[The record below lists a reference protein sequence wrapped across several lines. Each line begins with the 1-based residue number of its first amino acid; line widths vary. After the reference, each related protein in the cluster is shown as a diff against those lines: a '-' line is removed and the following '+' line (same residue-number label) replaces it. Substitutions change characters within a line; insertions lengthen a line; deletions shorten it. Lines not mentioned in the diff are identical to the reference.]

1 VSCRSACECVSCFL
15 YHPAISCFIV
25 YKSARDSSCIPLGH
39 ELTGRFL
46 LNDTYRTDVHLLYPP
61 HIVALAALYIG
72 FTLSSMTPATRSRS
86 HSTQTNFPLS
96 AAEINAAL
104 TVPAPPTIP
113 AEFMASFQVNLPI
126 LLACVQEII
135 ILYPVWEK
143 FEPVPIKGKQP
154 VDTTGEGSK
163 VDSNGQA
170 KFGPEDAER
179 LVRMMINERMEDV
192 MAADGN
198 QLAGKKRQRSAGGP

>member
-1 VSCRSACECVSCFL
+1 
-15 YHPAISCFIV
+15 
-25 YKSARDSSCIPLGH
+25 
-39 ELTGRFL
+39 L

-104 TVPAPPTIP
+104 NVPTPPTIP

-135 ILYPVWEK
+135 ILYPVWER
-143 FEPVPIKGKQP
+143 FEPVPVKGKQP
-154 VDTTGEGSK
+154 VDTSGESSK
-163 VDSNGQA
+163 LDISGNP

-179 LVRMMINERMEDV
+179 LVQVMIDERMEDV
-192 MAADGN
+192 MVADGN
-198 QLAGKKRQRSAGGP
+198 QLAGKKRQRSAGGA